1 VAGKGCLSKRT
12 NFCAESERKG
22 IIYELSLY
30 GKNKNSSIILFSL
43 VFSIQNEDD
52 GVVVSSMVWAEKE
65 TRVGLLI
72 LDAVTFTEIARVTFD
87 TPGPVPK
94 CLHGWFSLDK

>member
-1 VAGKGCLSKRT
+1 
-12 NFCAESERKG
+12 
-22 IIYELSLY
+22 LY

-43 VFSIQNEDD
+43 AFSIQNEDD
-52 GVVVSSMVWAEKE
+52 GVVVSSVIWTEKE

-72 LDAVTFTEIARVTFD
+72 LDAVTFMEIARVTFD
-87 TPGPVPK
+87 TPGPVPS